1 MADVLL
7 IIALRQFWNRG
18 LFFGTHAL
26 LKNRRAYVDN
36 QNWQQLE
43 VTGLT
48 NRADWSDQCKQ
59 SPNVI
64 KLIHVF

>member
-48 NRADWSDQCKQ
+48 GVHRRSDRSKF
-59 SPNVI
+59 
-64 KLIHVF
+64 L